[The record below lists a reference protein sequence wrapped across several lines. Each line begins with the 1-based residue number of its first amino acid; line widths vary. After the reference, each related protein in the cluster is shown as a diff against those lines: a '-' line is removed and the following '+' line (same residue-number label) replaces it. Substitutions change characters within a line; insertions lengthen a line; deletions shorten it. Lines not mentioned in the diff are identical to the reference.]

1 MQIEKWKDTAELV
14 ALTAVV
20 LTLIAVALEL
30 RQTQTALQAQ
40 AYQSRAFDA
49 IEWNFS
55 VQTIPGAREMIDR
68 LYADGFD
75 PAALTAEEKR
85 LAISLMATVY
95 IDVDNEHYQ
104 YTQGFLDEQFFEA
117 ETSVRILESAP
128 IWRALGLVERR
139 PTFRDVVD
147 RILADSN

>member
-1 MQIEKWKDTAELV
+1 MQIEKWKDGAELI
-14 ALTAVV
+14 ALAAVV
-20 LTLIAVALEL
+20 LTLIAVAVEL

-68 LYADGFD
+68 MYADDFE
-75 PAALTAEEKR
+75 AASLTAEELR
-85 LAISLMATVY
+85 LAITLMATVY

-104 YTQGFLDEQFFEA
+104 YTQGFLDEEFFEA
-117 ETSVRILESAP
+117 ETVVRIRESAP

-139 PTFRDVVD
+139 PAFQDAVN
-147 RILADSN
+147 RILADAD